1 MAAYQA
7 HETVLS
13 NTQDIVRFIKPLY
26 EQYQQKLDEQVTLTS
41 DIKEILS
48 QRSRWLDEILLLLW
62 QCTGLKDEAISLLAL
77 GGYGLT
83 RVHPGSDADLL
94 LLHDTSMTHDLQDK
108 LAVFMGA
115 IWDCG
120 IKLGASLR
128 TPEQC
133 IIDATDD
140 LHFYTNLLSM
150 RILVGQTNAIAH
162 LRKKLDDVM
171 DFSAFLDAKIVER
184 QARYA
189 HFNDTE
195 YGLEPNIK
203 ESPGGLRDLDFI
215 IWLSLKKYQD
225 GNLDCLFHQGDINSI
240 EYNSLQEA
248 SRFLWQIRYL
258 LHLHSQGKSER
269 LYFEYQDKIADSL
282 KIAFPNLNEKM
293 NILMQQYYQTVT
305 ELREI
310 TDILCQYF
318 KEQQSTNAAPRTVL
332 TPYCERIEHVIDITD
347 YDYLNAHPEQ
357 LMHLF
362 VLLAQDNEI
371 LHFSAKSQRF
381 IRTVA
386 KTLPREALYC
396 AKGRHYFIELLQRY
410 DGVFKALT
418 LMHRLG
424 LLVLYLP
431 QMATLSGQMQYDLF
445 HIYTVDAHTLFVLRN
460 CEWLFQQ
467 DGLLEYKLPFVAK
480 AVVPHPE
487 ILFLAGLL
495 HDIGKGQGG
504 NHSAKGALIA
514 KQFCEEHD
522 LPFDVCESVAFL
534 VRHHLLMSEVA
545 QHQDIG
551 DEDVIQ
557 QFSAL
562 IKTPSQLSLLYLLT
576 IADIYATNPS
586 LWNHWRSA
594 LLRDLYLNTKATLD
608 NLKIAAP
615 QLDLNAWHAMILSEE
630 KALPFQ
636 VAIKPHRNEAGTEIF
651 IFAKENPYLL
661 ANILAT
667 LEKCFLTIVQ
677 ARIGTTKQHFTLQS
691 YVVLEQPGTPIKDP
705 ARLIEIKTALETLL
719 THAMNNETM
728 ILPVALRHIRRSL
741 KFFSHQITITI
752 ENKPH
757 LQQTLLTLH
766 APDFPG
772 LLARVAQVFVRC
784 GIILHSAMINTQGAK
799 VEDAFYL
806 TSKETSLPLEDATQ
820 IQALKDAIK
829 AAVSEGCK

>member
-1 MAAYQA
+1 LAAYQA
-7 HETVLS
+7 HATVLS
-13 NTQDIVRFIKPLY
+13 DTQDVVRFIKPLY
-26 EQYQQKLDEQVTLTS
+26 EQYQQTLDEQVTLTS
-41 DIKEILS
+41 DITELLS
-48 QRSRWLDEILLLLW
+48 QRSLWLDEILLLLW

-94 LLHDTSMTHDLQDK
+94 LLHKPPMTHNLQDK

-120 IKLGASLR
+120 IKLGASVR

-133 IIDATDD
+133 LIDATED

-150 RILVGQTNAIAH
+150 RILVGQTNNITR
-162 LRKKLDDVM
+162 LRKKLDHIM
-171 DFSAFLDAKIVER
+171 DFPAFLDAKMSER

-203 ESPGGLRDLDFI
+203 ESPGGLRDLDLI

-225 GNLDCLFHQGDINSI
+225 GNVDCLFQQGDIDSI
-240 EYNSLQEA
+240 EYNNLLEA

-282 KIAFPNLNEKM
+282 SINLANLNEKM
-293 NILMQQYYQTVT
+293 NKLMQKYYQTVT

-310 TDILCQYF
+310 TDILCQYY
-318 KEQQSTNAAPRTVL
+318 KEQQSIPTASRTIL
-332 TPYCERIEHVIDITD
+332 APYCERIENIIHITD
-347 YDYLNAHPEQ
+347 YDYLNSHPEQ

-362 VLLAQDNEI
+362 LLLAEDSESAN
-371 LHFSAKSQRF
+371 FSARSQRF

-386 KTLPREALYC
+386 KTLPRESLYC
-396 AKGRHYFIELLQRY
+396 VKGRSYFIELLKRY
-410 DGVFKALT
+410 EGVFKALT

-424 LLVLYLP
+424 ILVLYLP

-445 HIYTVDAHTLFVLRN
+445 HLYTVDAHTLFVLRN
-460 CEWLFQQ
+460 CEWIFQQ
-467 DGLLEYKLPFVAK
+467 DGLLDYKLPFVAK
-480 AVVPHPE
+480 DIVAHPE

-522 LPFDVCESVAFL
+522 LPVDVCESVAFL
-534 VRHHLLMSEVA
+534 VLHHLLMSEVA

-551 DEDVIQ
+551 DEEIILR
-557 QFSAL
+557 FSTL
-562 IKTPSQLSLLYLLT
+562 IKTPTQLSLLYLLT

-594 LLRDLYLNTKATLD
+594 LLRDLYLNTKAMLD
-608 NLKIAAP
+608 NLKIATP
-615 QLDLNAWHAMILSEE
+615 LLDLNAWHAMILSKDKE
-630 KALPFQ
+630 LPFQ
-636 VAIKPHRNEAGTEIF
+636 VEIKPHRNEAGTDIF
-651 IFAKENPYLL
+651 IFARENPYLL

-677 ARIGTTKQHFTLQS
+677 ARIGTTRQHFTLQS

-705 ARLIEIKTALETLL
+705 ARLIEIKKALETLL
-719 THAMNNETM
+719 TEAVNNDTM
-728 ILPVALRHIRRSL
+728 VLPIALRHIRRSL
-741 KFFSHQITITI
+741 KFFSNQILVTI

-772 LLARVAQVFVRC
+772 LLARVAQTFVQC
-784 GIILHSAMINTQGAK
+784 DVTLHSAMINTQGAK
-799 VEDAFYL
+799 VEDTFYL
-806 TSKETSLPLEDATQ
+806 TSKETGLPLQDAAQ
-820 IQALKDAIK
+820 IQALKDALT
-829 AAVSEGCK
+829 AAISKGCK